1 MMEFAYGFAGFVIGA
16 IVAAGALLLRGKA
29 APSAVTAAPVEP
41 PPPPAPPRPSAD
53 AVRFLAILQGEARF
67 FDFLME
73 DVSAASN
80 EQIGSAVREI
90 HAKSQAAIK
99 QHLTVESIMPQS
111 EGSSVTVPVGFDPS
125 RIRVTGNVTGSP
137 PFTGTLVHPGWR
149 AKDIRLAPP
158 AAGAD
163 VHVIQ
168 PAEVHLD

>member
-1 MMEFAYGFAGFVIGA
+1 MMEFASGFAGFVIGA
-16 IVAAGALLLRGKA
+16 LVAAGVCVWRGRSAPA
-29 APSAVTAAPVEP
+29 AVSAAPVAP
-41 PPPPAPPRPSAD
+41 SPPPAPPRPSAD
-53 AVRFLAILQGEARF
+53 AVRFLAILQGEARL

-73 DVSAASN
+73 DVSAATN

-90 HAKSQAAIK
+90 HAKSQAAIRE
-99 QHLTVESIMPQS
+99 HLTVDTIMPQS

-149 AKDIRLAPP
+149 AKDIKLAPP

-168 PAEVHLD
+168 PAEVHID